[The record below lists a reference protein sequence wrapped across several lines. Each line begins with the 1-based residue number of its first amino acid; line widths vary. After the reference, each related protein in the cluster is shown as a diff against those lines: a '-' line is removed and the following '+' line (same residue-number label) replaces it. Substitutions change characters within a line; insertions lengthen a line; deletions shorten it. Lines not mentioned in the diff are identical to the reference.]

1 MQFNIMLKLNKKI
14 MSIKYFHQ
22 LHTIIS
28 HYSQGTELQNLLLT
42 VCRLSCR
49 KIEVDDPIALFFFLC
64 NNFFH
69 NHFSKIEPHWTL
81 YVKTLQDSSKHTWH
95 GLIRDPKKILLFV
108 EIFLIDA
115 FTSQI

>member
-1 MQFNIMLKLNKKI
+1 MQFNIMLKLNKKKLVSNI
-14 MSIKYFHQ
+14 FINFIQ
-22 LHTIIS
+22 FLI
-28 HYSQGTELQNLLLT
+28 SQGTEIQNLLLT

-69 NHFSKIEPHWTL
+69 DHFSKIESHWTF

-95 GLIRDPKKILLFV
+95 GLIRNHKQILLSV

>member
-1 MQFNIMLKLNKKI
+1 MQFNLMLKLKIKKI

-22 LHTIIS
+22 LHTIILIC
-28 HYSQGTELQNLLLT
+28 QGTELWNLLLT

-69 NHFSKIEPHWTL
+69 NHFSKIESHWTF